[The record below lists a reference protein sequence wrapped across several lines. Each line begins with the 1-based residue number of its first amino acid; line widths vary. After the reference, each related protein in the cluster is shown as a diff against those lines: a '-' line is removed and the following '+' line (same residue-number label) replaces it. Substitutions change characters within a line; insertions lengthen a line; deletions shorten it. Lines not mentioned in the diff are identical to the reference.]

1 MAQIGGEKAARRQ
14 NAGTRHIPTD
24 AALVGTKGLAP
35 RVDSRAEKLLPVYT
49 CLSAKACLSL
59 VTTVLVAI
67 ILYSLSPF
75 PYMLNEYPRA
85 PKIQSLAGQLDK
97 MRKTLCERRRRE
109 RQRHQPD
116 ARMECQADNSAK
128 NLEKGK
134 NDGEDDIL
142 LQARPLPSPDFDA
155 DGQFASLKQLNNLPN
170 TVSISSEAPDWR
182 VPECKHKA
190 SVPIAY
196 DFALRLEK
204 YDLTILPATSIIIAF
219 YNEYPTALQRTLH
232 SILHRTPLQL
242 IEEIILVD
250 DGSTFP
256 FITDDKAPQSLSQY
270 VKTLPKVRLLRH
282 QTRKGVTVARS
293 TGIRAAKSHVFVIL
307 DSHVEVGYQWLEPL
321 VARVAS
327 NPETIVFPV
336 VDAVDYRT
344 LEFKTSGVGCTL
356 GLIWSVMEHGFV
368 PLSPERL
375 AYSPG
380 AYRPSPTMMGS
391 VFAADKNYFLEHGG
405 YDEGMRF
412 EGAEN
417 IELSLRQ
424 WQCGGRLECSP
435 CSRVFHLFRS
445 GADAQPVPLYSL
457 LANKVRTMAVWMD
470 EYGDLAW

>member
-1 MAQIGGEKAARRQ
+1 MKIHQDETSEALCFSFGVVSEEGGLNQFRKATSREEGPYYTGCSE
-14 NAGTRHIPTD
+14 NAVT
-24 AALVGTKGLAP
+24 
-35 RVDSRAEKLLPVYT
+35 
-49 CLSAKACLSL
+49 SL
-59 VTTVLVAI
+59 C
-67 ILYSLSPF
+67 S
-75 PYMLNEYPRA
+75 
-85 PKIQSLAGQLDK
+85 
-97 MRKTLCERRRRE
+97 
-109 RQRHQPD
+109 
-116 ARMECQADNSAK
+116 
-128 NLEKGK
+128 
-134 NDGEDDIL
+134 
-142 LQARPLPSPDFDA
+142 
-155 DGQFASLKQLNNLPN
+155 FASFKQLNNLPN
-170 TVSISSEAPDWR
+170 PVSISLEAPDWR
-182 VPECKHKA
+182 VPECKHQA

-196 DFALRLEK
+196 DFALRLAK
-204 YDLTILPATSIIIAF
+204 YDLTLLPAASIIIAF
-219 YNEYPTALQRTLH
+219 YNEYPTALHRTLH

-242 IEEIILVD
+242 LEEIILVD

-256 FITDDKAPQSLSQY
+256 FITDDNAPQSLSQY

-293 TGIRAAKSHVFVIL
+293 TGIWAAKSHVFVIL

-344 LEFKTSGVGCTL
+344 LEFKSSGVGCTL

-391 VFAADKNYFLEHGG
+391 VFAADKNYFLQHGG